1 MIWYCLYVQVDD
13 DSSKQREGT
22 SGAEDKKEG
31 TSADVCVEDKKEET
45 TSEAAEDVRVAAEGG
60 NMYILIETI
69 NKQIIFNLLLFKQK
83 LPEEVAEQLI
93 INFMNLNLNSN
104 NKI

>member
-1 MIWYCLYVQVDD
+1 MYVQVDD

-45 TSEAAEDVRVAAEGG
+45 TSEAADVRVAAEGG

-69 NKQIIFNLLLFKQK
+69 NKEIIFNLLLFKQK